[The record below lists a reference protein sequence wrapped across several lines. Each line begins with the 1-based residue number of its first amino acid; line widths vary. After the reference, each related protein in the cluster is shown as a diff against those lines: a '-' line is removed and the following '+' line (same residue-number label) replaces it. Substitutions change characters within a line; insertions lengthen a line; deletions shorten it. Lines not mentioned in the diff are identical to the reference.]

1 MIGMI
6 KSDNKRKTLRTA
18 HRGLVV
24 GNAVI
29 SSAISE
35 RLRFYGIQF
44 NPSSFL
50 AEENELKAA
59 GDINFSF
66 VIDDMRF
73 NEGWD
78 IQSNTYPKFEACA
91 EFGAG
96 LRARVRAFAPVT
108 PFDSHEL
115 FLPAVIV
122 RFVFRNCSNR
132 NVDFSVAMHWTGAE
146 SCLERFFFSSDGRCV
161 KGDSFSEHIRLD
173 AGEKRPVD
181 FGFGIYDFNNEWRN
195 TFPDCDSL
203 CLYLS
208 ENAAELERGTDE
220 YVSLIPD
227 LGDETLRDYTAW
239 YSQPAVLL
247 TKSAK
252 DGNVITM
259 GYHELNTRDSFW
271 TTFLHLLIFPELERR
286 MIEITAA
293 HQRTDGK
300 IPTTLL
306 PLIERE
312 YDLDI
317 NEYFCLRIARYYRYH
332 RDTEFLRS
340 YFAQYVKSVEF
351 LLSRDYD
358 GDGLPEQEP
367 PTNSECYWGDWK
379 DVPYIGGRKLS
390 PHVCLLWLAVL
401 KDGAFLA
408 QEIGEGDTA
417 EHFTKLYEK
426 AYAKVNADFTGGS
439 DGGLWCK
446 DHYNEVWYDG
456 VKRIHILEDMCV
468 GIFFDVVPEERA
480 ELMYQALKK
489 NECKFGVREIYPYR
503 TEEEAGERVDAAG
516 TYHNGGVWPW
526 LNFMDI
532 AGRYRYGRADECEKI
547 FHALGYH
554 DLTVSDDY
562 RPNEYLNGQTGE
574 NMGFEIQGW
583 SAAVIAAV
591 YFGAFDIVW
600 KDGSPIVKCNLPKD
614 KVFSTKLVL
623 PRCKVIE
630 YVCDGTG
637 DNDSPV
643 LSQSRR

>member
-1 MIGMI
+1 MV
-6 KSDNKRKTLRTA
+6 KSNNKSKTLRAA

-50 AEENELKAA
+50 PEENRLTAA
-59 GDINFSF
+59 GEIYFSF
-66 VIDDMRF
+66 ETDGVHL
-73 NEGWD
+73 NESWK
-78 IQSNTYPKFEACA
+78 IQSNTYPKFEAYTG
-91 EFGAG
+91 FGAG
-96 LRARVRAFAPVT
+96 LRARVCAFAPIT
-108 PFDSHEL
+108 PFDSHDL

-122 RFVFRNCSNR
+122 RFVFENSSNR
-132 NVDFSVAMHWTGAE
+132 NVDFSVAMRWTGAE
-146 SCLERFFFSSDGRCV
+146 RYFERFFFSFDGKCV
-161 KGDSFSEHIRLD
+161 KEDCFSEDFTIA
-173 AGEKRPVD
+173 AGEERTVN
-181 FGFGIYDFNNEWRN
+181 FGFGIYDLNNEWRN
-195 TFPDCDSL
+195 TFSECNLL
-203 CLYLS
+203 CRYLA
-208 ENAAELERGTDE
+208 ENAAELERGVDE

-227 LGDETLRDYTAW
+227 LGDESLREYTAW
-239 YSQPAVLL
+239 YSQAAVLL

-293 HQRTDGK
+293 HQRPDGK

-317 NEYFCLRIARYYRYH
+317 NEYFCLRIVRYYRYH
-332 RDTEFLRS
+332 RDAEFLRR
-340 YFAQYVKSVEF
+340 YFAHYEKSVEF

-367 PTNSECYWGDWK
+367 PFNPECYWGDWK

-408 QEIGEGDTA
+408 QEMGKGDTA
-417 EHFTKLYEK
+417 EYFIRLYEK

-456 VKRIHILEDMCV
+456 VKRIHILEDTCV
-468 GIFFDVVPEERA
+468 GIFFDVVSKERV
-480 ELMYQALKK
+480 ELMYQALRA
-489 NECKFGVREIYPYR
+489 NECKFGVRETYPYR
-503 TEEEAGERVDAAG
+503 TKAEAGEHVDAPG

-526 LNFMDI
+526 LNFMDM
-532 AGRYRYGRADECEKI
+532 AGRYRYGRGDECEKI
-547 FHALGYH
+547 FHSLGYH
-554 DLTVSDDY
+554 DLIVPGDY

-574 NMGFEIQGW
+574 NMGLEIQGW
-583 SAAVIAAV
+583 SSAVFAAV
-591 YFGAFDIVW
+591 YFGAFEVVW
-600 KDGSPIVKCNLPKD
+600 DKGNSFVKCNLPKD
-614 KVFSTKLVL
+614 KAFFTKLVL
-623 PRCKVIE
+623 PQCKVVE
-630 YVCDGTG
+630 YMRNGTD
-637 DNDSPV
+637 DNASAV
-643 LSQSRR
+643 LSSSRR